1 MKTEDYIKSLIEEKE
16 NLKSTCK
23 SHVETIRLIKRELGK
38 LNSEISR
45 KDKKILELIELE
57 RNSIDE
63 QSQKELNN
71 LYNNLKVNYDALKL
85 EYNNIVTE
93 KDNLQLAYNKLVK
106 ENNSS
111 KNKYNKLVKEN
122 DSLKAKYNKVVEE
135 NDEYK
140 KIFDEVSDSN

>member
-106 ENNSS
+106 EN
-111 KNKYNKLVKEN
+111 